1 MVTVFLSALSGVSVI
16 IIMVVAGFVMNERG
30 WFSPTSSKTISR
42 IVTQISLPA
51 YMINYQF
58 CYRIYGI
65 R

>member
-42 IVTQISLPA
+42 IVTQISLQIGRA
-51 YMINYQF
+51 HV
-58 CYRIYGI
+58 
-65 R
+65 